1 MIYDKTTPAALKET
15 QEWFASIITQP
26 IDGDSRIPAIAP
38 SGIAIE
44 EEASR
49 YICPSP
55 TLRPAQRIE
64 LYAQQYWWRLLS
76 ALQEIYPLVTRLF
89 GYHDFNCILAI
100 PYLIAYPPD
109 HWSLNLLGIHLAQWI
124 HENYNSPDKQLVYD
138 AALLDAAFHESFVA
152 KASKP
157 LEASANK
164 TAEDLSYLLSCKL
177 YLQPFI
183 QFFEFEYDLMT
194 FRVEFLKETPE
205 YWVENDFPI
214 LKKEKTSFVLFR
226 NLYGHTAWDTIS
238 SAELKLLSCFIE
250 GSTIEEACDWL
261 EKQDASIFKEAE
273 NNLHIWVQGW
283 MIKKWLSPT
292 L

>member
-1 MIYDKTTPAALKET
+1 MSYDKTAPTSLKKS

-26 IDGDSRIPAIAP
+26 IDEDSRIPAISP
-38 SGIAIE
+38 TGVSIE
-44 EEASR
+44 EEAFR
-49 YICPSP
+49 YIRPSP

-76 ALQEIYPLVTRLF
+76 TLQEIYPLVTRLF
-89 GYHDFNCILAI
+89 GYHDFNRQLAI
-100 PYLIAYPPD
+100 PFLIAYPPD
-109 HWSLNLLGIHLAQWI
+109 HWSLNLLGIHLPQWI
-124 HENYNSPDKQLVYD
+124 HDNYTSSDKQLVYD

-157 LEASANK
+157 IEATVAK
-164 TAEDLSYLLSCKL
+164 TPEDLAYLLDCKL

-183 QFFEFEYDLMT
+183 QFFQFDYDLLT
-194 FRVEFLKETPE
+194 FRMEFLKEIPE
-205 YWVENDFPI
+205 YWIENDFPI
-214 LKKEKTSFVLFR
+214 LNKEKTSFILFR
-226 NLYGHTAWDTIS
+226 NLHGHTAWNTIS

-261 EKQDASIFKEAE
+261 EKQDAATFKEAE

-283 MIKKWLSPT
+283 IIKKWLSPSE
-292 L
+292 